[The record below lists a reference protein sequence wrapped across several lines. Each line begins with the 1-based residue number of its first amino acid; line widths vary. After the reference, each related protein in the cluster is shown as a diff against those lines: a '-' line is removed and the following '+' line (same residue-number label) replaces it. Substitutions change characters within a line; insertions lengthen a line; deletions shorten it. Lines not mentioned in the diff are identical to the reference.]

1 MVTAEKWAMFSVLE
15 SQLTTTFWTRLVF
28 QSVFMGREKGVVD
41 FTTHTYRFV
50 KNTQKD
56 KLAFIL
62 VKLELAQMVSEESL
76 VPWCTTALPLACKRF
91 RCQAH

>member
-1 MVTAEKWAMFSVLE
+1 M
-15 SQLTTTFWTRLVF
+15 
-28 QSVFMGREKGVVD
+28 
-41 FTTHTYRFV
+41 

>member
-1 MVTAEKWAMFSVLE
+1 MSIIVVQGFDVITAWVVATAKKGTVFAMFE
-15 SQLTTTFWTRLVF
+15 DQFTATFRTRLVF

-56 KLAFIL
+56 KFAFLLA
-62 VKLELAQMVSEESL
+62 KLELA
-76 VPWCTTALPLACKRF
+76 
-91 RCQAH
+91 